1 MERFFDF
8 QILSK
13 LSSWFPVTGILGP
26 RQCGKTTMAR
36 QLGANHYF
44 DLEHPGDLAAL
55 SSPMATLEQLS
66 GMIVLDEVQRR
77 PDLFPIIRVLVDAPL
92 DRKFILLGS
101 ASPDL
106 LRQTSETLAGRIAY
120 HRLGGF
126 RLADVGPDAWRD
138 LFLRGGFPRSFLAPD
153 QELSFRWREEYISS
167 FLERDLPMLGI
178 NVAPVAMRRF
188 WTMLAHVHGQ
198 ILNLSELGRSLDC
211 TNQTVRRHLDLLE
224 GALVVRTLAP
234 WYENG
239 SKRVV
244 KSPKAYIRDS
254 GLLHSL
260 LGIESWQGLTGN
272 PRLGACWEG
281 FALEEILRE
290 LGDGIRP
297 YFWATHNGAELDLLW
312 EEDGKRY
319 GVEFKWTDAPSTSR
333 SMHIAIETLALE
345 HLWVIYPGSRTFPM
359 TNKITAMPLSG
370 FAGRRSTNP

>member
-1 MERFFDF
+1 
-8 QILSK
+8 
-13 LSSWFPVTGILGP
+13 
-26 RQCGKTTMAR
+26 MAR
-36 QLGANHYF
+36 QLGAKHYF
-44 DLEHPGDLAAL
+44 DLEHPGDVAAL

-77 PDLFPIIRVLVDAPL
+77 PDLFPMIRVLVDASV

-106 LRQTSETLAGRIAY
+106 LRQSSETLAGRIAY

-126 RLADVGPDAWRD
+126 RLVDVGSGAWRD

-153 QELSFRWREEYISS
+153 EELSFRWRDEYIST
-167 FLERDLPMLGI
+167 FLERDLPMLGV

-188 WTMLAHVHGQ
+188 WSMLAHVHGQ

-211 TNQTVRRHLDLLE
+211 SNQTVRHHLDLLE

-234 WYENG
+234 WHENL

-244 KSPKAYIRDS
+244 KSPKAYVRDS
-254 GLLHSL
+254 GLLHNL
-260 LGIESWQGLTGN
+260 LGIGSWQGLMGH
-272 PRLGACWEG
+272 PKLGACWEG

-312 EEDGKRY
+312 EENGKRY

-333 SMHIAIETLALE
+333 SMHIAIDNLSLE
-345 HLWVIYPGSRTFPM
+345 RLWVIYPGSRTFPM
-359 TNKITAMPLSG
+359 ADKITAMPLGG
-370 FAGRRSTNP
+370 FAGRMAASN